1 MLVWSLSRR
10 IRRSEVLRGR
20 IVAELVTFKGEIEA
34 SERSQRFGVF
44 LSTALHFLVF
54 AALFISFNRAI
65 SSEIVAA
72 GPGEGG
78 EGGGG
83 SIEVGVTDKSAILG
97 FAKPQSVAYV
107 GDTDDAI
114 NNTRVES
121 VRRPDPNSE
130 ALLPPTEKDVPDP
143 KSLKTDRPVVNQ
155 QERIFTGK
163 DERGRSTAQTA
174 QVGRSFGSPTPAALI
189 GGVGIGSG
197 GGFGGGTGLP
207 GGSAYGRLIQSILSR
222 NYSPQAIDSAETQY
236 VVILLRIARDGRILS
251 ISNGQVASAY
261 FKRHASN
268 GLVDKAVER
277 AVLAADMNR
286 LPPFPSG
293 FLPGAEEATA
303 EVWFRYPK

>member
-1 MLVWSLSRR
+1 M
-10 IRRSEVLRGR
+10 
-20 IVAELVTFKGEIEA
+20 AELVTFKGEIEA
-34 SERSQRFGVF
+34 SERSQRFGVV
-44 LSTALHFLVF
+44 LSTALHLLIF

-65 SSEIVAA
+65 TSEIVAA

-83 SIEVGVTDKSAILG
+83 SIEVGVADKSAILG
-97 FAKPQSVAYV
+97 FAKPQPVAYV

-143 KSLKTDRPVVNQ
+143 KSPKTDRPVVNQ

-174 QVGRSFGSPTPAALI
+174 QVGRSFGSPTPGALI

-207 GGSAYGRLIQSILSR
+207 GGSEYGRRIQAILGR
-222 NYSPQAIDSAETQY
+222 NYTPPAIDSGGIQY
-236 VVILLRIARDGRILS
+236 VIILIRIARDGRILS
-251 ISNGQVASAY
+251 ISGGRVSPAYMKQRSSNAQVNYAA
-261 FKRHASN
+261 
-268 GLVDKAVER
+268 ER
-277 AVLAADMNR
+277 AVIASDP
-286 LPPFPSG
+286 LPPFPSS
-293 FLPGAEEATA
+293 FLAGAQEATA

>member
-1 MLVWSLSRR
+1 M
-10 IRRSEVLRGR
+10 
-20 IVAELVTFKGEIEA
+20 ADLVTFKSGFEA
-34 SERSQRFGVF
+34 SERPPRFGVF
-44 LSTALHFLVF
+44 LSVALHIVIF
-54 AALFISFNRAI
+54 ASLFIAFNRAI

-83 SIEVGVTDKSAILG
+83 SIEVGVADKSAILG
-97 FAKPQSVAYV
+97 FAKPQPVAYV

-121 VRRPDPNSE
+121 VRKPDPNSE
-130 ALLPPTEKDVPDP
+130 ALLPPTEKVVPDP

-155 QERIFTGK
+155 QEKIFTGK
-163 DERGRSTAQTA
+163 DERGRSAAQTA

-207 GGSAYGRLIQSILSR
+207 GGSEYGRRIQGILGR
-222 NYSPQAIDSAETQY
+222 NYTPPAIDSGGIQY
-236 VVILLRIARDGRILS
+236 VIILIRIARDGRILS
-251 ISNGQVASAY
+251 ISGGRVASAY
-261 FKRHASN
+261 IKQRSSN
-268 GLVDKAVER
+268 GLVNSAAEGAVI
-277 AVLAADMNR
+277 ASDP
-286 LPPFPSG
+286 LPPFPSS
-293 FLPGAEEATA
+293 FLAGVQEATA